1 MNEAVIAILAAVVGA
16 ILSAALGVLA
26 WAALR
31 LFRDIKGVSI
41 KQNDLIG
48 CLIRGEDLNPA
59 ERRRELT
66 MIGKR
71 K

>member
-1 MNEAVIAILAAVVGA
+1 MTLNEAIV
-16 ILSAALGVLA
+16 SAALAVLG

-31 LFRDIKGVSI
+31 VFKDIKGVSM
-41 KQNDLIG
+41 KLNDLIG
-48 CLIRGEDLNPA
+48 CLIRGEDTNPA

-66 MIGKR
+66 LIGKR